1 MFVIKGLN
9 VEDNY
14 YDSNEIST
22 IRIKVN
28 KKGDEVLTRPL
39 IKLRLTR
46 QGYVRRSLL
55 SVASYPTLH
64 YKVRHFF

>member
-1 MFVIKGLN
+1 MLVFKGLN
-9 VEDNY
+9 VEDINNDR
-14 YDSNEIST
+14 YDKHS
-22 IRIKVN
+22 IRVMVN
-28 KKGDEVLTRPL
+28 KKGGEVLTRPL

>member
-1 MFVIKGLN
+1 M
-9 VEDNY
+9 
-14 YDSNEIST
+14 
-22 IRIKVN
+22 VN
-28 KKGDEVLTRPL
+28 KKGGEVLTRPL

>member
-14 YDSNEIST
+14 YDSYEILS

-28 KKGDEVLTRPL
+28 KKGGEV
-39 IKLRLTR
+39 
-46 QGYVRRSLL
+46 
-55 SVASYPTLH
+55 
-64 YKVRHFF
+64 

>member
-9 VEDNY
+9 VEDINNDR
-14 YDSNEIST
+14 YDKHS
-22 IRIKVN
+22 IRVMEN
-28 KKGDEVLTRPL
+28 KKGGEVLTRPL
-39 IKLRLTR
+39 IKQRLTR

-64 YKVRHFF
+64 YKVTHFF